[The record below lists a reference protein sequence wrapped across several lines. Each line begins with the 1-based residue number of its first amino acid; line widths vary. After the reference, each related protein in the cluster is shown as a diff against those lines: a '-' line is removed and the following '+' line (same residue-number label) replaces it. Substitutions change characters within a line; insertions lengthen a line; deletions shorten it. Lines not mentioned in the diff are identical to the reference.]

1 VSKSWAAP
9 GKLIIIGEYAV
20 LYGSE
25 ALVTSVDRYCHV
37 TIMPS
42 STEESIF
49 NAVNIADSEFRFRV
63 NNKFDLEFITP
74 VRSAL
79 SFAQYAVNQV
89 YESLRDS
96 NLKFNPCVITAD
108 TSDFYHQKTGDKLGL
123 GSSAALTVA
132 VLNAMLDF
140 NGQFMSPDDLFKMS
154 QAVHFT
160 AQEKKGSGID
170 IAASVYGG
178 MLKYKMA
185 DAPTGVFKVNKNKKI
200 KMIYIWT
207 GEPASTTDMLTTLN
221 EFQQSNP
228 RTFAEVIS
236 NLTELAEQGCQTYA
250 SDSQTFLNIIKEY
263 YLQMKILGETAGIP
277 IISQSHCEIAQEV
290 MNYGAVYK
298 PSGAGGGDLGIAF
311 CASVESCSELRNR
324 LINKNIHIIDI
335 ASEEKGVHLTNN

>member
-1 VSKSWAAP
+1 MNKSWAAP

-25 ALVTSVDRYCHV
+25 ALVTSVDRYCRV
-37 TIMPS
+37 TILPS
-42 STEESIF
+42 YTDESVF
-49 NAVNIADSEFRFRV
+49 NAVNISNSEFRFRV
-63 NNKFDLEFITP
+63 NNNFDLEFITP

-79 SFAQYAVNQV
+79 SFAQYAVMQV

-96 NLKFNPCVITAD
+96 DLKINPCVITAD

-123 GSSAALTVA
+123 GSSAAFSVA

-140 NGQFMSPDDLFKMS
+140 NGQSISPDDLFRMS

-178 MLKYKMA
+178 MLKYKMTN
-185 DAPTGVFKVNKNKKI
+185 APTGIFKVNKNKKI

-221 EFQQSNP
+221 EFKQSDP
-228 RTFAEVIS
+228 RTFAEAIS
-236 NLTELAEQGCQTYA
+236 KLTELAEQGCRTYT

-277 IISQSHCEIAQEV
+277 IISQTHCEIAQVV
-290 MNYGAVYK
+290 MNSGAVYK

-311 CASVESCSELRNR
+311 CSSLESYSEVRNR
-324 LINKNIHIIDI
+324 LINKSIDIIDI
-335 ASEEKGVHLTNN
+335 SSEEKGVHLTGK

>member
-1 VSKSWAAP
+1 VNKSWAAP

-25 ALVTSVDRYCHV
+25 ALVTSVDRYCRV
-37 TIMPS
+37 IIVPS
-42 STEESIF
+42 YTDESIF
-49 NAVNIADSEFRFRV
+49 NAVNISDSEFRFRV
-63 NNKFDLEFITP
+63 NDNFDLEFITP
-74 VRSAL
+74 VHSAL
-79 SFAQYAVNQV
+79 SFAQYAIMQV

-96 NLKFNPCVITAD
+96 DLKFNPCVITAD

-123 GSSAALTVA
+123 GSSAAFSVS

-140 NGQFMSPDDLFKMS
+140 NGRSISPDALFKMS
-154 QAVHFT
+154 QAVHFA

-207 GEPASTTDMLTTLN
+207 GEPSSTTNMLTTLN

-228 RTFAEVIS
+228 RTFAEVI
-236 NLTELAEQGCQTYA
+236 NKLTELAEQGCQTYT
-250 SDSQTFLNIIKEY
+250 SDSKSFLNIIKEY

-277 IISQSHCEIAQEV
+277 IISKSHCEIAQEV
-290 MNYGAVYK
+290 MNFGAVYK

-311 CASVESCSELRNR
+311 CSSVESYSELRNR
-324 LINKNIHIIDI
+324 LINKNIDIIDI
-335 ASEEKGVHLTNN
+335 SFEEKGVRLTDK